1 MEVNTFAAAKQMSKK
16 HFFAEVFLWWK
27 FCAGPQWSCVESGG
41 VLFHRWICDNMG
53 GSCRR

>member
-27 FCAGPQWSCVESGG
+27 FCAGPQWSCVESG
-41 VLFHRWICDNMG
+41 MG
-53 GSCRR
+53 SS